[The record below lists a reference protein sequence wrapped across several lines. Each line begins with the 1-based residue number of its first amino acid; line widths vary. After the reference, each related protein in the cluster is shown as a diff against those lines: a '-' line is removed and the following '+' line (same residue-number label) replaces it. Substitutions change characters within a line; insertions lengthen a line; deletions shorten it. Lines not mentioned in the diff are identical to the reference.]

1 MRTALENTIK
11 AIIAQEPNYGKQV
24 DRIID
29 LIMLDKSLR
38 LDLGLTRKSDITKRE
53 ARKHAEAIIDELT

>member
-1 MRTALENTIK
+1 MRTALENTIR
-11 AIIAQEPNYGKQV
+11 AIIAQEPSYHQQIESVIN
-24 DRIID
+24 

-38 LDLGLTRKSDITKRE
+38 LDLGLGKKSDITKRE